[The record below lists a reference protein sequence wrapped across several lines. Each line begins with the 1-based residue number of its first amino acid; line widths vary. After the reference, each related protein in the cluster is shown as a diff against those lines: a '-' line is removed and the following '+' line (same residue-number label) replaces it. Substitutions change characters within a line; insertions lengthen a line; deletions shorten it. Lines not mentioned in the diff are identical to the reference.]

1 MNLEQRLSEL
11 EARVS
16 RLEKEAAAATTANV
30 TLDSK
35 KIANVLVQAIE
46 DGIIQAFE
54 ARRRRTGP
62 SRS

>member
-1 MNLEQRLSEL
+1 MSIEQRLAEL

-30 TLDSK
+30 TIDSK
-35 KIANVLVQAIE
+35 KIANDLIQAIQ
-46 DGIIQAFE
+46 DGIIQASE

-62 SRS
+62 NRP

>member
-1 MNLEQRLSEL
+1 MNIEQRLSEL

>member
-1 MNLEQRLSEL
+1 MTKQ
-11 EARVS
+11 
-16 RLEKEAAAATTANV
+16 KEAAAATTANV

-46 DGIIQAFE
+46 

-62 SRS
+62 NRS

>member
-1 MNLEQRLSEL
+1 MNLEQRLTEL
-11 EARVS
+11 ENRVS

-35 KIANVLVQAIE
+35 KIANDLIQAIE

-54 ARRRRTGP
+54 ARRRRTGL
-62 SRS
+62 SRP

>member
-1 MNLEQRLSEL
+1 MTKQ
-11 EARVS
+11 
-16 RLEKEAAAATTANV
+16 KEAAAATTANV